1 MLRCRN
7 KMNNPISKASYF
19 FKAVRE
25 NTKRERERHK
35 MQALEKA
42 IRKGTECVIEIE
54 VKDDERF
61 GN

>member
-1 MLRCRN
+1 
-7 KMNNPISKASYF
+7 MNNPISKASYF